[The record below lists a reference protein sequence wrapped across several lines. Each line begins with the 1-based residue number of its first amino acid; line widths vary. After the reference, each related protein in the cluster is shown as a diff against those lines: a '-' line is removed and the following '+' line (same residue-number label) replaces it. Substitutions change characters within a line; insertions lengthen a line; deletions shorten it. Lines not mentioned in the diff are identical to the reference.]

1 MQCWSKG
8 LGKKT
13 IQLYMSKG
21 ESMTGGD
28 FLYLRGTMEAPVSW
42 EYIMPMRG
50 EDIVDF
56 LALLKDPAI
65 ARYIHSSPRRWELYG
80 AMVTRGLALA
90 GLVALEALRT
100 IFGGAAVEEGEVIQV
115 PPPSMLKNRK
125 KKKKASDAKPARK
138 AYKRKLG
145 KSTTSAPSLTS
156 AMKQQHEVDETE
168 SIDDAI
174 QDAMEAAS
182 SISEN

>member
-1 MQCWSKG
+1 MQFWSKG

-21 ESMTGGD
+21 ESLTGGD

-56 LALLKDPAI
+56 LALLKDPDV
-65 ARYIHSSPRRWELYG
+65 ARFVHGSERRWELYG

-90 GLVALEALRT
+90 GLVALEAIRT
-100 IFGGAAVEEGEVIQV
+100 IFGRAKPQEGELIQV
-115 PPPSMLKNRK
+115 PPPSVMK
-125 KKKKASDAKPARK
+125 KSRKKASKEAPVRK
-138 AYKRKLG
+138 AYKRRLG
-145 KSTTSAPSLTS
+145 SKTTSAPSLTT
-156 AMKQQHEVDETE
+156 AMKQQHLDADGE
-168 SIDDAI
+168 SIDEAI
-174 QDAMEAAS
+174 EEAMLAAS
-182 SISEN
+182 TIGED